1 MTDNELLH
9 PARRFL
15 HLCYCCDD
23 VDPVTDFFVEALG
36 MRAVM
41 RTPIER
47 AMDTMLGTDAEIEGA
62 ASFVYDYRGG
72 KVSPA
77 IEIQSWI
84 DPALVGTPS
93 LDPFEVGFKS
103 VGFTVPSVDET
114 LVKMTA
120 AGCKVVSTESSPFGP
135 VWTTVVDSTG
145 VTLELVEDPELAG
158 PSQMRHMRVTAK
170 DLDASITWYENL
182 GFSLIDQVD
191 VDSPSFLGYDGLG
204 KGKAA
209 RLRLPDEPFEVILI
223 EWTSPA
229 SRGAHYDRPNH
240 AGMFRCALHVYDTKA
255 SMAAMQAAGTEFIR
269 GPVHT
274 ILNVAAQ
281 LDMWLAFLV
290 DPNGILYEFVGRP
303 PTALKKV

>member
-1 MTDNELLH
+1 MTDDDLLH

-23 VDPVTDFFVEALG
+23 VDPVTEFFVDTLG

-47 AMDTMLGTDAEIEGA
+47 NVDTMLGIDGEIEGA
-62 ASFVYDYRGG
+62 ASFVYDFRGG

-84 DPALVGTPS
+84 DPPLVGTPS
-93 LDPFEVGFKS
+93 TDPFEAGFKS
-103 VGFTVPSVDET
+103 VGFTVPSADEAVSK
-114 LVKMTA
+114 LTA
-120 AGCKVVSTESSPFGP
+120 AGCTVLSTEPSPFGP
-135 VWTTVVDSTG
+135 VWTTVTDPRG
-145 VTLELVEDPELAG
+145 VTLELVEDAELAG

-170 DLDASITWYENL
+170 DLAASIAWYENL
-182 GFSLIDQVD
+182 GFSLVEQVD
-191 VDSPSFLGYDGLG
+191 VESAAFVGRHAPGE
-204 KGKAA
+204 GKAA
-209 RLRLPDEPFEVILI
+209 RLRLPDEPFEVVLV
-223 EWTSPA
+223 EWTNPA
-229 SRGAHYDRPNH
+229 SHGSHYEVPNH

-255 SMAAMQAAGTEFIR
+255 SMAAMQSAGTEFIR

-290 DPNGILYEFVGRP
+290 DPDGILYEFVGRP
-303 PTALKKV
+303 ATALK